1 MKERKIIFYLPE
13 PETEKHNLKHNHPE
27 TYSGNNEPLKLKESG
42 KILKSL
48 RLLMV
53 LPALAVFLWSGSLF
67 CYSQTGKTGPA
78 SKVKLP
84 PAKKFV
90 LEWLG
95 QKEQVEFFG
104 RISDRI
110 WSFAELGLQEYKSA
124 ALLSETLEKEGF
136 KVERGLAGLPT
147 CFVATYGDGKPVIG
161 FLGEYDALPML
172 SQKGRVPRKEP
183 LVEGAPG
190 HGCGHNTMGTAAVA
204 AAIATKKAMERF
216 GLKGTIKVFGSP
228 AEEILASRPYMVRA
242 GLFEGVDAVID
253 NHSSSDFGTA
263 YGVSGNAVISVI
275 FTFKGKTAHS
285 AGAPWEGRSALDAV
299 ELMNV
304 ATNYLREHLNPAHR
318 LHYVIL
324 QGGEA
329 PNVVP
334 DRASVWY
341 YIRNTDEQLEQM
353 YERVVNCAR
362 AAALATGTELAE
374 IKVLSATHQFHGNK
388 ALAELIQKNIELV
401 GMPAWEEEELAFARA
416 LQEELKSREKGLK
429 TEVNKLR
436 EPRDSFIGGGSTD
449 VGEVTLV
456 APTATVRF
464 PSNVPGA
471 IGHHW
476 STVASVYGSIAWK
489 GLNAGA
495 RAMALSAIDLLTS
508 PEELK
513 KIRKEFEE
521 YIKTHPFKSFLPED
535 ARPPLDLNKPLMDK
549 WRALLEQFEIKD

>member
-1 MKERKIIFYLPE
+1 MRPGKNPRPASE
-13 PETEKHNLKHNHPE
+13 LKAKNDAHRAHA
-27 TYSGNNEPLKLKESG
+27 
-42 KILKSL
+42 L
-48 RLLMV
+48 RLFELVVIFLSIISIMWPAG
-53 LPALAVFLWSGSLF
+53 LPAGQ
-67 CYSQTGKTGPA
+67 QTAHPKPS
-78 SKVKLP
+78 SKIKLP
-84 PAKKFV
+84 PEKKFV
-90 LEWLG
+90 LDWLG

-104 RISDRI
+104 HISDRI
-110 WSFAELGLQEYKSA
+110 WSFAELGLQEYKSS
-124 ALLSETLEKEGF
+124 ALLAEILEKEGF
-136 KVERGLAGLPT
+136 RVERGLAGLPT
-147 CFVATYGDGKPVIG
+147 CFVATYGQGKPVIG

-172 SQKGRVPRKEP
+172 SQKGRIPKKEP
-183 LVEGAPG
+183 LIEGAPG

-204 AAIATKKAMERF
+204 AAVATKRAMEKF

-242 GLFEGVDAVID
+242 GLFGGVDAVID

-275 FTFKGKTAHS
+275 FTFRGKTAHS

-318 LHYVIL
+318 LHYIIL

-341 YIRNTDEQLEQM
+341 YIRNTDDQLEQM
-353 YERVVNCAR
+353 YERVVNCAK

-374 IKVLSATHQFHGNK
+374 IRVLSATHQFHGNK
-388 ALAELIQKNIELV
+388 SLAELIQKNIELV
-401 GMPAWEEEELAFARA
+401 GLPAWDEEELAFARA
-416 LQEELKSREKGLK
+416 LQEELKSKEKGLK
-429 TEVNKLR
+429 TEVAKLR
-436 EPRDSFIGGGSTD
+436 EPRETFIGGGSTD

-495 RAMALSAIDLLTS
+495 KAMALSALDLLS
-508 PEELK
+508 RPEELK

-521 YIKTHPFKSFLPED
+521 YIKAHPFRSFLPED
-535 ARPPLDLNKPLMDK
+535 ATPPLDLNKPLMDK
-549 WRALLEQFEIKD
+549 WRTLLEQFEIKD